1 MNDIIKENN
10 ELRISQILNS
20 KANEMSKVEFVSMN
34 ILNGLLT
41 NSNLNDINVDEIT
54 DKAIELSKTL
64 IKKLS

>member
-10 ELRISQILNS
+10 QLRESQILNT
-20 KANEMSKVEFVSMN
+20 KANEMSKVEFVTMN

-41 NSNLNDINVDEIT
+41 NSNLNDIDVDEIT
-54 DKAIELSKTL
+54 DRVIEISKTL

>member
-1 MNDIIKENN
+1 MNDTIKENN

-41 NSNLNDINVDEIT
+41 NSNLNDIDVDEIT
-54 DKAIELSKTL
+54 DKAIEISKTL

>member
-1 MNDIIKENN
+1 MNDTIKENN
-10 ELRISQILNS
+10 QLRISQILNS

-41 NSNLNDINVDEIT
+41 NSNLNDIDVDEIT

>member
-1 MNDIIKENN
+1 MNDTIKENN

-41 NSNLNDINVDEIT
+41 NSNLNDIDVDEIT

-64 IKKLS
+64 IKKIS

>member
-41 NSNLNDINVDEIT
+41 NSNLNDIDVDEIT
-54 DKAIELSKTL
+54 DKAIELSKSL

>member
-1 MNDIIKENN
+1 MNDAIKENN

>member
-10 ELRISQILNS
+10 QLRESQILNT

-41 NSNLNDINVDEIT
+41 NSNFNDIDVDEIT
-54 DKAIELSKTL
+54 DKAIELSKSL

>member
-10 ELRISQILNS
+10 QLRESQILNT

-41 NSNLNDINVDEIT
+41 NSNLNDIDVDEIT
-54 DKAIELSKTL
+54 DKAIELSKSL